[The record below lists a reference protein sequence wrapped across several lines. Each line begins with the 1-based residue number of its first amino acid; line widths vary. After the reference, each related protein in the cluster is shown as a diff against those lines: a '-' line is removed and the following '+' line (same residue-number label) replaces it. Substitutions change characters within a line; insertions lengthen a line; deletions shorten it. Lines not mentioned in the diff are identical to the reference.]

1 MDKFVQ
7 KILKKLEE
15 IDARLRQLEK
25 PVLTDNSEKTPQAN
39 PIKKDPLFA
48 QALEVIDK
56 YDEISA
62 QQLAQAL
69 KIDVKRAE
77 AIMDQME
84 AAGLGICYTKEV

>member
-1 MDKFVQ
+1 MDKAVQ
-7 KILKKLEE
+7 IILKKLDE
-15 IDARLRQLEK
+15 IDTRLKQLEK
-25 PVLTDNSEKTPQAN
+25 PAVTESEKTSQAN

-48 QALEVIDK
+48 QALEIIDK

-84 AAGLGICYTKEV
+84 AAGLGVCYTKEV